1 MMGIFADTADNAV
14 SALIGQMIFMTGFT
28 HDWKG
33 EIGMAEYIEREEL
46 LDAIV
51 TSERLPMSA
60 FQIGV
65 AVARKI
71 VKHFPAADVAPVV
84 HGRWLPVN
92 GHWGPKIVRRG
103 YQCSLCGRIEN
114 QREPYCHCG
123 AKMDLRGEDN
133 DGSEKA

>member
-1 MMGIFADTADNAV
+1 MD
-14 SALIGQMIFMTGFT
+14 
-28 HDWKG
+28 
-33 EIGMAEYIEREEL
+33 EYIEKAAL
-46 LDAIV
+46 LKAMVTSDEIENLFQAGIEAAKAIV
-51 TSERLPMSA
+51 NSA
-60 FQIGV
+60 PV
-65 AVARKI
+65 
-71 VKHFPAADVAPVV
+71 ADVAPVV

-92 GHWGPKIVRRG
+92 GYWGPKIVRRG